1 MTFTIDKFLKPI
13 NPGDKNII
21 IYDDNGR
28 AIHTINPYSVINA
41 FVNNNLLRISLAS
54 DRVITL
60 NFITSDLAK
69 SALNTI
75 QVRLEYYKNQ
85 NPNFIDKQVEK
96 YVEDVIDNQKR
107 VVDNIIQTANAKV
120 NYVPR
125 WISATALSATS
136 SIWDSGVGN
145 VKIGFTNSVGLNSEI
160 GRGLFN
166 VQSDL
171 SLPASYS
178 LARVYNL
185 STGNVGD
192 YFNGTY
198 GPSFSTVIIEG
209 VAGGFT
215 PGRRQNPPFG
225 YPTSWLSDKQPLV
238 RMSSTGSG
246 TTLVVENK
254 SPYLLSGQLQ
264 NLSNRSGF
272 LVSGPSIVTHFKGPD
287 PVFIWEQTD
296 SSAKRL
302 RLESTSGRWDF
313 WSESYIPGVSNEISF
328 QNSGGQTWELKV
340 TATAAVGAT
349 SISHEFANYSVSSN
363 GLFIISGQ
371 AYATYSFVPKNDTS
385 DIITFSSVENLGV
398 GMVITG
404 RKRLPNGNS
413 VDLFPFNTRIS
424 FIFPDNQTVKLTA
437 PVTYTFSTSDI
448 LNFSGPISPSTRIL
462 GALQNS
468 SGYYASS
475 ITNPV
480 LRQVNRGEYIYLQ
493 QPKGS
498 VYFGGGVG
506 IGRSVWNSNLA
517 LDVKGLSRIDNLETY
532 LFKLVPNRTRDDQ
545 VFTTGVTNSNNLLV
559 GDIYGNAKWVPASS
573 VVGNAFTGTS
583 STQLTIG
590 TVGSYFQIKTQP
602 YLSFRPGQV
611 VVVYDELG
619 PLYPDPNYQ
628 NGFGYNKI
636 LAEIDG
642 YSFSGGTMSLVTLY
656 SQNIG
661 SSSNSWSIQLSGTLG
676 PQGPAGFNQG
686 TFSVTGDIIPA
697 ADYTYNLGSTNS
709 RWNNIYV
716 KDAIVASQSL
726 YIGDVKI
733 STEEKVVKVDDRA
746 INKYDGTSRTD
757 FAIGPVGSIIA
768 LKTDL
773 YLSYIRGDSV
783 KIQNIFKNYF
793 EEVGYSEESIHGY
806 FIGVVD
812 IYEPTNGYMEVIVTF
827 TENVGFYSD
836 SWVLKLNSDTL
847 GFENISSISL
857 DGLRITGT
865 SSDVISIPM
874 IGHFRQ
880 INTQAK
886 LGFKAGQE
894 VIVYSELPN
903 NYEDED
909 YLDDGNSYFIGR
921 IDYYDYDTG
930 HMSVVCDYS
939 VGTYSQSD
947 WIITL
952 TSLNSPNNVNIN
964 PLENN
969 LLLNGSGYDLIAVN
983 FENISI
989 TSSIFDVASQIISLD
1004 SNENIQILANQDINI
1019 LAGGVLNLVGHLN
1032 LQSFSQKVQDN
1043 ITITSSTVNYDF
1055 YYSQIWNHD
1064 NLTSDYTANF
1074 VNLPTYDNTSI
1085 QARIIINQGPT
1096 AYMPLSLTIGGNSQT
1111 IYWKGGLSAGT
1122 VNSTDIIEFEFL
1134 RTGGTWSKV
1143 FGKIDNY
1150 V

>member
-1 MTFTIDKFLKPI
+1 MIVPLPGEFSEVNRRYFPNFVAPPRTGGTGPKFDNLFRSNTIVQDVIGDTVILSATPSYPI
-13 NPGDKNII
+13 
-21 IYDDNGR
+21 
-28 AIHTINPYSVINA
+28 
-41 FVNNNLLRISLAS
+41 L
-54 DRVITL
+54 
-60 NFITSDLAK
+60 TSDLI
-69 SALNTI
+69 T
-75 QVRLEYYKNQ
+75 
-85 NPNFIDKQVEK
+85 FGG
-96 YVEDVIDNQKR
+96 
-107 VVDNIIQTANAKV
+107 
-120 NYVPR
+120 
-125 WISATALSATS
+125 ISAPDTRAIGRWFIRL
-136 SIWDSGVGN
+136 DGNGN
-145 VKIGFTNSVGLNSEI
+145 V
-160 GRGLFN
+160 
-166 VQSDL
+166 
-171 SLPASYS
+171 
-178 LARVYNL
+178 
-185 STGNVGD
+185 TG
-192 YFNGTY
+192 
-198 GPSFSTVIIEG
+198 
-209 VAGGFT
+209 
-215 PGRRQNPPFG
+215 
-225 YPTSWLSDKQPLV
+225 
-238 RMSSTGSG
+238 
-246 TTLVVENK
+246 
-254 SPYLLSGQLQ
+254 
-264 NLSNRSGF
+264 
-272 LVSGPSIVTHFKGPD
+272 
-287 PVFIWEQTD
+287 D
-296 SSAKRL
+296 S
-302 RLESTSGRWDF
+302 
-313 WSESYIPGVSNEISF
+313 
-328 QNSGGQTWELKV
+328 Q
-340 TATAAVGAT
+340 
-349 SISHEFANYSVSSN
+349 
-363 GLFIISGQ
+363 
-371 AYATYSFVPKNDTS
+371 
-385 DIITFSSVENLGV
+385 
-398 GMVITG
+398 
-404 RKRLPNGNS
+404 NGNIGAGIKI
-413 VDLFPFNTRIS
+413 VALKINKPLLRAVYPGDTFTVNFPS
-424 FIFPDNQTVKLTA
+424 
-437 PVTYTFSTSDI
+437 
-448 LNFSGPISPSTRIL
+448 
-462 GALQNS
+462 
-468 SGYYASS
+468 
-475 ITNPV
+475 
-480 LRQVNRGEYIYLQ
+480 
-493 QPKGS
+493 
-498 VYFGGGVG
+498 GGVG
-506 IGRSVWNSNLA
+506 IGAAGIQSYKLNVQGGAIFDSNIILQGTK
-517 LDVKGLSRIDNLETY
+517 LTTP
-532 LFKLVPNRTRDDQ
+532 LFKMSFGTPLQ
-545 VFTTGVTNSNNLLV
+545 SNFNLMV
-559 GDIYGNAKWVPASS
+559 GDQYGDSRWVPAGQ
-573 VVGNAFTGTS
+573 VVGSGFTGTS
-583 STQLTIG
+583 STELTIG
-590 TVGSYFQIKTQP
+590 TVGSYFKIKTQP
-602 YLSFRPGQV
+602 FLSFTPGQV
-611 VVVYDELG
+611 VVLYDNLDA
-619 PLYPDPNYQ
+619 LYPDAEYQ
-628 NGFGYNKI
+628 EGFNKNRI
-636 LAEIDG
+636 IAEIDS
-642 YSFSGGTMSLVTLY
+642 YSFSGGTMSLVTL
-656 SQNIG
+656 SARNVG
-661 SSSNSWSIQLSGTLG
+661 SVSSNWNINLTGAVG

-697 ADYTYNLGSTNS
+697 DDYTYNLGSTNS

-726 YIGDVKI
+726 YLGDVKI

-757 FAIGPVGSIIA
+757 FAIGPVGSIVA

-783 KIQNIFKNYF
+783 KIQNIFKNYY

-874 IGHFRQ
+874 VGHFRQ

-903 NYEDED
+903 NYEDDD

-952 TSLNSPNNVNIN
+952 TSLSSPNNVNIN

-1074 VNLPTYDNTSI
+1074 INLPTYNNTSI
-1085 QARIIINQGPT
+1085 QARIIINQGPI

-1111 IYWKGGLSAGT
+1111 IYWKDGLSAGT
-1122 VNSTDIIEFEFL
+1122 INSTDIIEFEFL